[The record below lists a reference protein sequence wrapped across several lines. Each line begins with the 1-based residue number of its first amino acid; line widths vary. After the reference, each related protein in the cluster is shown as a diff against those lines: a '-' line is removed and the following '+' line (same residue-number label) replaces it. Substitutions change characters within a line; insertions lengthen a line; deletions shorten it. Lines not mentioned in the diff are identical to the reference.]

1 MENRLK
7 SIRIKKGLTQ
17 DQTARILG
25 ISRRTYIRYENGEAL
40 LPEIKLNFFCDV
52 LEKYGL
58 IDEEHGVLT
67 IGKIKEICTKV
78 FRNYQV
84 EFCYLFGSYAKNKA
98 TEKSDVDLLV
108 SMPVDGIKFFEL
120 VEVLREQLRKKVDL
134 LDLSQLEGNPT
145 LVHEILNDGLK
156 IYG

>member
-1 MENRLK
+1 M
-7 SIRIKKGLTQ
+7 
-17 DQTARILG
+17 
-25 ISRRTYIRYENGEAL
+25 
-40 LPEIKLNFFCDV
+40 V
-52 LEKYGL
+52 
-58 IDEEHGVLT
+58 DEEHGVLT
-67 IGKIKEICTKV
+67 IGKIKEICKKV
-78 FRNYQV
+78 FKDYQV

-145 LVHEILNDGLK
+145 LVHEILNDGVK

>member
-7 SIRIKKGLTQ
+7 SIRTKKGLTQ
-17 DQTARILG
+17 EQTAKILG
-25 ISRRTYIRYENGEAL
+25 VSRRTYIRYENCEAL
-40 LPEIKLNFFCDV
+40 LPEIKLNFFYDV

-67 IGKIKEICTKV
+67 IGRIKEICTKV
-78 FRNYQV
+78 CKDYQV

-108 SMPVDGIKFFEL
+108 SMPTDGMKFFEL
-120 VEVLREQLRKKVDL
+120 VEVLREQLRKKADL
-134 LDLSQLEGNPT
+134 LDISQLEGNPT